1 MVPKF
6 IALLSRD
13 DLPKLQFEA
22 AWCLTNVASGTYE
35 HVQVL
40 IQKGTVDQLI
50 KLLRSPHI
58 EVIEQ
63 AIWGIGNIAGDG
75 PRIRDIVIAAGAV
88 NPIADLLDQVTTGQ
102 SFTRNASWTLSNFC
116 RGRPAPDIE
125 KVKRCLPTLARVLME
140 NDQEDIIGDICW
152 AMSYFSDNGKTAIPL
167 ILACGILPRIVQ
179 LLEHPTLAIA
189 VSCLRTI
196 GNVLTGDDS

>member
-1 MVPKF
+1 MTNEDLNLIFAAVGFRRLLSFEKNPPIQQFIDGNLVPRF
-6 IALLSRD
+6 IQFLSRD

-50 KLLRSPHI
+50 KLLKSPHI

-88 NPIADLLDQVTTGQ
+88 EPIADLLD
-102 SFTRNASWTLSNFC
+102 
-116 RGRPAPDIE
+116 
-125 KVKRCLPTLARVLME
+125 
-140 NDQEDIIGDICW
+140 
-152 AMSYFSDNGKTAIPL
+152 
-167 ILACGILPRIVQ
+167 
-179 LLEHPTLAIA
+179 
-189 VSCLRTI
+189 
-196 GNVLTGDDS
+196 